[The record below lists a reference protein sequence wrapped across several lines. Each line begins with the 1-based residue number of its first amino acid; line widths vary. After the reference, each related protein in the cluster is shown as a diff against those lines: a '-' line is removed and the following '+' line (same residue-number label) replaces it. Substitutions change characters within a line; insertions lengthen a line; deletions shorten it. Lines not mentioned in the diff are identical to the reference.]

1 MALVV
6 LVLEQQIAAAF
17 EKQAAKQSEGDDP
30 AQAIKEIAADLAAA
44 IDAYIKSATVTSAV
58 TGASATGGPVTGTA
72 VSTTIA

>member
-6 LVLEQQIAAAF
+6 TVLEQQIAAAF

-44 IDAYIKSATVTSAV
+44 IDAYIKSATVLSTVVGTSPA
-58 TGASATGGPVTGTA
+58 GPVSGTA
-72 VSTTIA
+72 TSTTIS